1 MRPTQSASETPTISP
16 AAPYLSTELDES
28 GFLLN
33 PAGWTEAFAH
43 ASALADGLTLTQ
55 EHWEIIHFVQQ
66 YFAEFHMSP
75 PMRLLSKAVTAK
87 LGVEKGKS
95 LYLYKLFPDGPAK
108 QASKFAGLPK
118 PVSCI

>member
-1 MRPTQSASETPTISP
+1 MSHTQTAIAATDISQTPPNLPFASD
-16 AAPYLSTELDES
+16 AS
-28 GFLLN
+28 GFLLD
-33 PAGWTEAFAH
+33 AASWTEAFAH
-43 ASALADGLTLTQ
+43 ASAHADGVVLSA

-66 YFAEFHMSP
+66 YFAQFHMTP

-95 LYLYKLFPDGPAK
+95 LYLYQLFPDGPAK
-108 QASKFAGLPK
+108 QACKFAGLPK